1 MIELI
6 KVFLMEVTVLNPKTR
21 ETSILRFSSGGGG
34 YVTGPTD
41 DPANT
46 WYEPRIKVPLNWE
59 SKVFSDGLTAGG
71 GDGGYGTAQLMNHD
85 GFFDDLMDRCFD
97 GQQVRLLLGWN
108 GNPYSTFTVIL
119 TGVMCQPEFTWNYC
133 NIKIKDY
140 SKYFD
145 KALSQYVYL
154 GNNVAGAG
162 VEGTTD
168 DLMGKTKPLAFGRC
182 FNVTPANVSV
192 SNMIYQIHNGPIKAV
207 DVVYTDGVA
216 LSLDTTHG
224 GDGTGGTGDFATVAS
239 LTAAGITEGTFQTCL
254 AKGIF
259 KIAGSVSS
267 GITADVRGCALG
279 GVYVDSVA
287 GILRRI
293 VESYV
298 RRKRTN
304 LCPHSE
310 TFSDAGWV
318 VAGMVKGSA
327 APTPPR
333 TGMGSIRLTE
343 DTSTG
348 THGISRVLGLSTG
361 MYAESIF
368 VLPDANRKLVRVRL
382 SNPANAANNCLV
394 DIDLASGSVLIK
406 EANGTAVGPQYEATG
421 FITDGGA
428 FVEEDGWFR
437 VWVAGQPDETFSSL
451 KMEVALLSG
460 TPSSYVESYA
470 GDGAS
475 GCYVAGA
482 QIDADSSPTLYTG
495 PTGDDP
501 ISGYDPEVGPALN
514 EASFSALAAL
524 ATAGHEVGYYIP
536 PGDTTTIADVMAAI
550 AASAGIWWAFDRSGE
565 MIVGQLAR
573 AAASATPAA
582 TFTAREI
589 LQDSFDRAA
598 PYDTGD
604 GVQAYRVALQAVKN
618 WTTQQKSAVATSLW
632 TDNPT
637 RVDWLGKDFREVRAE
652 DLTTLANHPL
662 ACELQVTS
670 YITNQTDALTE
681 ARRLLAYYKGRLD
694 RFSFKVPMSKA
705 ASLVIGDVVAIQYER
720 FGLDAGENFLLVG
733 ITETHELG
741 TATLEVL
748 G

>member
-21 ETSILRFSSGGGG
+21 EQSILHFSSGGGG
-34 YVTGPTD
+34 YVTDPTD
-41 DPANT
+41 NPANT
-46 WYEPRIKVPLNWE
+46 WYEPRIKIPLNWE

-85 GFFDDLMDRCFD
+85 GFFDDFMGHCFD

-108 GNPYSTFTVIL
+108 GNPYSTFAVIL

-133 NIKIKDY
+133 NIKIRDY

-162 VEGTTD
+162 IEGTTD

-182 FNVTPANVSV
+182 FNVTPANVSA
-192 SNMIYQIHNGPIKAV
+192 SYMLYQVHNGPIKAV
-207 DVVYTDGVA
+207 DAVYTDAVA
-216 LSLDTTHG
+216 LSLDTAHG
-224 GDGTGGTGDFATVAS
+224 GDGSGGAGDFASIAS
-239 LTAAGITEGTFQTCL
+239 LTAADISEGTFQTCL

-267 GITADVRGCALG
+267 GITADVRGCARG
-279 GVYVDSVA
+279 GVYVNTVA

-304 LCPHSE
+304 LCPKSE
-310 TFSDAGWV
+310 TFSDSGWV
-318 VAGMVKGSA
+318 VTGMVKGTA

-333 TGMGSIRLTE
+333 VGMGTMRLTE

-348 THGISRVLGLSTG
+348 THGLSRILDLSTG

-368 VLPDANRKLVRVRL
+368 ILPDVNRKLVRVRL
-382 SNPANAANNCLV
+382 SNPANAANNCLA
-394 DIDLASGSVLIK
+394 DIDLASGSVLVK

-421 FITDGGA
+421 FITDGGVYA
-428 FVEEDGWFR
+428 EEDGWSR

-451 KMEVALLSG
+451 KMEVVLLSG
-460 TPSSYVESYA
+460 TPSSYVESYV
-470 GDGAS
+470 GDGVS
-475 GCYVAGA
+475 GCCVAGA

-495 PTGDDP
+495 PTDTAP
-501 ISGYDPEVGPALN
+501 ASGYDPEVGPALN
-514 EASFSALAAL
+514 EASFAALAAL
-524 ATAGHEVGYYIP
+524 GSADYEVGYFIP
-536 PGDTTTIADVMAAI
+536 PGDTTTIADVMAAL
-550 AASAGIWWAFDRSGE
+550 AASAGVWWAFNRSGE

-573 AAASATPAA
+573 AAAAASPAA
-582 TFTAREI
+582 TFTACEI
-589 LQDSFDRAA
+589 IQDSFDRSA
-598 PYDTGD
+598 PYDTDD

-618 WTTQQKSAVATSLW
+618 WTTQQKSAVATFLW

-662 ACELQVTS
+662 ACEIQVTT
-670 YITNQTDALTE
+670 YITNQTDALAE
-681 ARRLLAYYKGRLD
+681 AKRLLAYYSDRLD
-694 RFSFKVPMSKA
+694 RFSFKVPMSEA
-705 ASLVIGDVVAIQYER
+705 ATLVIGDVVAIQYAR
-720 FGLDAGENFLLVG
+720 FGLDAGKNFILVG
-733 ITETHELG
+733 ITETHEIG